1 MKYLFGWSNIK
12 FIVKELIKIYSG
24 EKSYFSK
31 KRIESGIAFVIFQ
44 WGMIYFLKMKIDT
57 MDMYEMTLWAGI
69 EATVSGYML
78 DKIQKEKK
86 INAPTEGE

>member
-86 INAPTEGE
+86 INASTDE